1 MICAI
6 SGEVLE
12 EPVVAK
18 RSGLLF
24 EQRLIEHHVAA
35 NAETDDN
42 ITPLLSAVAA
52 ESLPCL
58 ELLLEAGAD
67 PNVSA
72 GGATPLHIAADN
84 GNRQIINCLI
94 KSGGNPNLCDEVLD
108 VSNKPND
115 QSNLGSQSFMKIMN
129 IVITKSEGVP
139 YGFYPDHRYPRRARG
154 RRKLFQS
161 TRIDSSARCFF
172 AETLYFRRD
181 SSTRIDS
188 LSRKLFQSTSI
199 YVLSISTYIHITS
212 RIFCFSLCSK

>member
-94 KSGGNPNLCDEVLD
+94 KSGGNPNLCDEV
-108 VSNKPND
+108 
-115 QSNLGSQSFMKIMN
+115 
-129 IVITKSEGVP
+129 ITKSEGVP